1 MILSQKTGSASI
13 KCEYLLF
20 LVGYG
25 FADRIN
31 PFKLIFIILMNLC
44 QDYLKTVHID
54 FKLTDDNVFEQLAKI
69 SGV

>member
-1 MILSQKTGSASI
+1 MFLSQKTGSASI

-31 PFKLIFIILMNLC
+31 PFK
-44 QDYLKTVHID
+44 TD
-54 FKLTDDNVFEQLAKI
+54 FHYFNESLPGL
-69 SGV
+69 S